1 MRLNKREEFNMGSIK
16 GQVFHIIDSNF
27 SPGQDKRND
36 KFDSNMEREK
46 IYSFSERNN
55 LRQIGMEIATF
66 CKTNYSVKQIKD
78 ITKDMVKEF
87 MSIKSETCNQST
99 LNNYTSRINK
109 LQDLVNQTYKSC
121 EVDWSFIKVKSM
133 VGEEKLRDI
142 PMSREDFNKLI
153 AYSRENKLTSKAILG
168 VELAGTFGLRVSE
181 ICKIQVRDIN
191 LEGMKLHI
199 HQSKGGLSRDLNIK
213 EEHKDFLQKIIQ
225 GRNNIERLVPIK
237 EDSVNKWIRE
247 TLPKVNGIDATKYL
261 KAKTGVHSI
270 RKMWATERY
279 RELILHGLDEKD
291 ACNKVA
297 NELGHGDNRWD
308 VVKNYIYK

>member
-1 MRLNKREEFNMGSIK
+1 MASIK
-16 GQVFHIIDSNF
+16 GQVFHVIDSNF

-66 CKTNYSVKQIKD
+66 SKANYGVKQIKD

-87 MSIKSETCNQST
+87 MSVKSQTCNQTT

-109 LQDLVNQTYKSC
+109 LEGLVNQTYKSC
-121 EVDWSFIKVKSM
+121 NVHWSNLR
-133 VGEEKLRDI
+133 GESKIGEDKLRDI
-142 PMSREDFNKLI
+142 PMDKGDFDKLI
-153 AYSRENKLTSKAILG
+153 AYAKDNNLTSKAILG
-168 VELAGTFGLRVSE
+168 VELSGAFGLRVSE
-181 ICKIQVRDIN
+181 VCKLQVRDID
-191 LEGMKLHI
+191 LEAMKLHI
-199 HQSKGGLSRDLNIK
+199 HQSKGGLSRDLIIK

-225 GRNNIERLVPIK
+225 GRDNIERLVPIK

-247 TLPKVNGIDATKYL
+247 ILPKVNGIDATKYL